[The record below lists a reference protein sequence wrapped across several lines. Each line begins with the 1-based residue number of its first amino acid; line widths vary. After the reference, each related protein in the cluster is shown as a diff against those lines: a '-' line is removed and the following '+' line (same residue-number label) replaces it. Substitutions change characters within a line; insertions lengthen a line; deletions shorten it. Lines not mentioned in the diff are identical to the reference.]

1 MLHGPAWELWWVTAA
16 PGMGLYYT
24 PVNSLS
30 DPSRRT
36 CAACL
41 CLFAQTWS
49 FNVHYEQ
56 TWPFGTW
63 LCLRLI
69 KVRII
74 SGLSLAAGPHCTPF
88 SHSDHSHNTHSI
100 HLFMVMNNCHLS
112 LAEGELYRGNQPAW
126 NTGQRLKGPGLR
138 LSVGMSQALNSVA
151 N

>member
-1 MLHGPAWELWWVTAA
+1 MLHGPAWELRWLVVM
-16 PGMGLYYT
+16 PVLGLNLIGLFLTHAEEHVQLVCNFLYKHGSM
-24 PVNSLS
+24 VSLWTNHGLLAHMS
-30 DPSRRT
+30 VLGWKEPKS
-36 CAACL
+36 
-41 CLFAQTWS
+41 
-49 FNVHYEQ
+49 
-56 TWPFGTW
+56 
-63 LCLRLI
+63 
-69 KVRII
+69 
-74 SGLSLAAGPHCTPF
+74 SGPSLAASPHCTPF